1 MAVTLAS
8 TEVAAPLGSFEQ
20 GNGVQRWSLTAA
32 TSGTDAVT
40 VVAAVA
46 SHQIR
51 FKGVISVSAAC
62 IIKFR
67 SAAAGTVVATLYF
80 VAKGSQIVKCAS
92 TKTGELLE
100 IISDTDLATLDGNIL
115 TLPVGTGE
123 NPPPDWK
130 LEQ

>member
-40 VVAAVA
+40 VIAAVA
-46 SHQIR
+46 GKQIR
-51 FKGVISVSAAC
+51 FKGTVSVSAAC

-67 SAAAGTVVATLYF
+67 SAAAGTVVAPLYF
-80 VAKGSQIVKCAS
+80 VAKGTQMVKCAA

-100 IISDTDLATLDGNIL
+100 IISDTDLATLDGNLL
-115 TLPVGTGE
+115 TLPVASGQVV
-123 NPPPDWK
+123 PPEWA